1 MWRKIVRPGVSPAG
15 RHRWPRRTLSG
26 RFHRVTTLPVPRGSK
41 SSKSAGGRKARKHGG
56 EGSSAP
62 DARFDWRR
70 VAYHALVSR
79 ALDDV
84 EEATNRNRATIPRE
98 NVVLYQ
104 FSARGH
110 DVAQVILGS
119 LIDRRHDAASAYY
132 RSRPLLISL
141 GLSIEDALASPLG
154 RAGGFSDGRDIGVVC
169 NLPNRDGP
177 IVLPMSGDVGSQ
189 YTPCAGWAQAITYHR
204 DVLGDDSWKGSI
216 GVVLGG
222 EASVATNGFWSALTM
237 ATTLKLPM
245 LFYIEDNGL
254 GISVR
259 SNMQTPGGDIAKNLA
274 SFENLFI
281 RNGDGCNP
289 AESADLLAECVDH
302 VRDGHG
308 PALVRLTVPR
318 LCSHSG
324 PDNQRGY
331 RTDAEIA
338 SDATRDPLPKLR
350 AHLVPSLLSD
360 DEWAELEQ
368 EVARDVEAALTA
380 ARARPNPSPE
390 TVARWVYAD
399 DSEGSPEAFGGLSRA
414 ERAELDGSETP
425 SETTDV
431 VRFAE
436 AVRRTLRHELALNPK
451 VLVFGEDV
459 GRKGGVHLVTEG
471 LQKQFGDKRVF
482 DTSLSEEGII
492 GRAVGM
498 AISGLMPVAEIQFR
512 KYADPATEQLNNCGT
527 MRWRTANRFAAPIV
541 VRMPGGFGKDVGD
554 PWHSLSDE
562 VRFAHA
568 YGWQVAIP
576 SNAAD
581 AVGLLR
587 SAMRGANPTIF
598 FEHRSLL
605 MTSDGST
612 RYPGDDFVVPFGKCR
627 IVREGTS
634 LTLVTWSALV
644 HRCGEVAAR
653 FGDRVELIDLRSIA
667 PWDRDAVLASVRKTG
682 RCAIVHEDNMTAGFG
697 AEVAATIA
705 KDGFWYLDAPVDRIA
720 VEDIPMPYHPVLL
733 DAVLPSADNI
743 AARIDALLR
752 T

>member
-1 MWRKIVRPGVSPAG
+1 M
-15 RHRWPRRTLSG
+15 
-26 RFHRVTTLPVPRGSK
+26 RGST
-41 SSKSAGGRKARKHGG
+41 SRPSASASRQSKT
-56 EGSSAP
+56 AP
-62 DARFDWRR
+62 TPSLDWRR
-70 VAYHALVSR
+70 IAYNALVSR
-79 ALDDV
+79 ALDDS
-84 EEATNRNRATIPRE
+84 EESTNKNKASVPRE
-98 NVVLYQ
+98 HLVLYQ

-110 DVAQVILGS
+110 EVAQVILGEFV
-119 LIDRRHDAASAYY
+119 DHKHDAASAYY
-132 RSRPLLISL
+132 RSRPLLLAL
-141 GLSIEDALASPLG
+141 GLSIEDALGSPLG

-177 IVLPMSGDVGSQ
+177 SVLPMSGDVGSQ
-189 YTPCAGWAQAITYHR
+189 YTPCAGWAQSVQYHA
-204 DVLGDDSWKGSI
+204 DVLGESDWRGAM

-222 EASVATNGFWSALTM
+222 EGSVATNGFWSALTM
-237 ATTLKLPM
+237 ATTLSLPM
-245 LFYIEDNGL
+245 LFYVEDNGL

-259 SNMQTPGGDIAKNLA
+259 GDMQTPGADIAQNLA
-274 SFENLFI
+274 SFKNLFI
-281 RNGDGCNP
+281 RNGDGTNP
-289 AESADLLAECVDH
+289 GEAARLIGECAAH
-302 VRDGHG
+302 VRAGKG

-318 LCSHSG
+318 LNSHSG

-331 RTDAEIA
+331 RTDEEIA
-338 SDATRDPLPKLR
+338 ADFARDPLPTLK
-350 AHLVPSLLSD
+350 AHLVPSMMSES
-360 DEWAELEQ
+360 EWSELEAR
-368 EVARDVEAALTA
+368 VARDVQTALDA
-380 ARARPNPSPE
+380 ARARPNPDPS
-390 TVARWVYAD
+390 TVGRWIYAD
-399 DSEGSPEAFGGLSRA
+399 DTPGSPEAFGGLSRD
-414 ERAELDGSETP
+414 ERAALDGSETP
-425 SETTDV
+425 AESNDV

-436 AVRRTLRHELALNPK
+436 AVRRTLRRELEVNKK

-471 LQKQFGDKRVF
+471 LQKQFGNERVF

-512 KYADPATEQLNNCGT
+512 KYADPAAEQLNNCGT

-541 VRMPGGFGKDVGD
+541 VRMPGGYGKDVGD

-612 RYPGDDFVVPFGKCR
+612 RYPGDDFVVPFGKGKTLR
-627 IVREGTS
+627 TGS
-634 LTLVTWSALV
+634 DLTLVSWGALV
-644 HRCGEVAAR
+644 HRCVEAADR
-653 FGDRVELIDLRSIA
+653 FEGRVEVIDLRSIA
-667 PWDRDAVLASVRKTG
+667 PWDRTLVLESVTKTG
-682 RCAIVHEDNMTAGFG
+682 RCLIAHEDNITAGFG
-697 AEVAATIA
+697 AEIAAVVAKEA
-705 KDGFWYLDAPVDRIA
+705 FWYLDAPVDRVA

-733 DAVLPSADNI
+733 DTVLPSVDRLAE
-743 AARIDALLR
+743 RIDATLR
-752 T
+752 A